1 MARREARE
9 EGASAVASQQARKE
23 RRGSSLQ
30 GEVFP
35 AKRAGRERGRGG
47 AGTAAALALAL
58 LALLVLLVPLALLAN
73 ASASVRARAHA
84 PSRPPKACERARRR
98 APLGRGENQLPL
110 CLQRGGRRV
119 VRAAER
125 PGLRLPRVS
134 VVVVLVATRFE
145 AEAPSQ
151 PPPQRLRRA
160 FSAAARGCG
169 GGARG

>member
-47 AGTAAALALAL
+47 AGPAAALALVLVL
-58 LALLVLLVPLALLAN
+58 LALVL
-73 ASASVRARAHA
+73 ASASVLAL
-84 PSRPPKACERARRR
+84 SRPAKACERARRR

-125 PGLRLPRVS
+125 PGLRLPR
-134 VVVVLVATRFE
+134 
-145 AEAPSQ
+145 
-151 PPPQRLRRA
+151 
-160 FSAAARGCG
+160 
-169 GGARG
+169 